1 MTTPATTLT
10 TTTIAGTT
18 TRRYVAFCRATLRHT
33 HPATTTARSETQTQF
48 SQYTEICIY
57 EPGLGLVE
65 LSH

>member
-1 MTTPATTLT
+1 MTTPAT

-33 HPATTTARSETQTQF
+33 YPATTTTTLARSETQTQF
-48 SQYTEICIY
+48 SQYTKICIY
-57 EPGLGLVE
+57 EPGSGLVE